1 MGGNLGL
8 RILHPDYPTTEAV
21 TEGCCALIGSQLL
34 QVDSMES
41 CWDGEIYSPASCFKV
56 RKKYGYIEYIG
67 NMMEYVYI
75 YIHIIGCIGSIDS
88 QVW

>member
-1 MGGNLGL
+1 MGGFSWDFVNFTPRLCA
-8 RILHPDYPTTEAV
+8 TAEAV

-41 CWDGEIYSPASCFKV
+41 CWDGVVVAPASCFKV
-56 RKKYGYIEYIG
+56 RNKYGYIEYIG

-75 YIHIIGCIGSIDS
+75 HIIGCIGSIDS
-88 QVW
+88 QI